1 MNSRRKKKLILLL
14 LLLLLK
20 KKRNNNHINCSLH
33 KWPWFVYKYYEP
45 WKWICILCAF
55 WVIKKWRTHALA
67 RTNARSYFC
76 LFIVA
81 VQMFTCHIALIF
93 IFSYFQIW
101 IDFIC
106 SQREEG
112 REVET
117 SRRTCF
123 EYVRRHIHN
132 AIF

>member
-67 RTNARSYFC
+67 RTNARSYFFFFLLS
-76 LFIVA
+76 LFRCSLVISPW
-81 VQMFTCHIALIF
+81 FSYFHIF
-93 IFSYFQIW
+93 IFSNMNWFHL
-101 IDFIC
+101 FA
-106 SQREEG
+106 EGG
-112 REVET
+112 REGGRDITENMFWI
-117 SRRTCF
+117 RT
-123 EYVRRHIHN
+123 
-132 AIF
+132 